1 MTPYI
6 IVGVKKDYDLFP
18 FVKYLNKCG
27 IKGETAV
34 VVLTSSLTNDE
45 EDRKAMN
52 DVIDANIRSKLITIS
67 LVERL
72 EDGIGC
78 DLFLKGDERYTGGTV
93 YHKGERVPP
102 EELTGGWKEAFDI
115 LKGYAKEDTS
125 KPFEVIGEVTLETNL
140 RLLSYLLACSSQN
153 VPATIIL
160 WSGGG
165 NCAFLGPLKVAAE
178 MVPKI
183 TTIGI
188 KMVGSTAASIFL
200 FGTARFLC
208 PGTTYIVHHPRRE
221 GNGKLLAENLETM
234 VAQLRGIWAV
244 MSTLVFTK
252 TNITSDILAENTA
265 DGKNWKIG
273 SEDWERLGITTG
285 DYEEVRDLL

>member
-1 MTPYI
+1 MNPYI
-6 IVGVKKDYDLFP
+6 IAGVKKDYDLFP

-34 VVLTSSLTNDE
+34 VVLTSSLTNNE

-52 DVIDANIRSKLITIS
+52 YVLDANIRSKLVTVS

-72 EDGIGC
+72 EDGLGC
-78 DLFLKGDERYTGGTV
+78 DIFLKGDERYTGGTV
-93 YHKGERVPP
+93 YHRGKRVPQ
-102 EELTGGWKEAFDI
+102 EELTGGWKEAFEF
-115 LKGYAKEDTS
+115 LKGCTKADTS

-140 RLLSYLLACSSQN
+140 RLFAYLLACSSQN
-153 VPATIIL
+153 VPATITI

-165 NCAFLGPLKVAAE
+165 NCSFLGPLKVAAE
-178 MVPKI
+178 MVPKV

-188 KMVGSTAASIFL
+188 TRVGSTAASIFL
-200 FGTARFLC
+200 FGDERFLC
-208 PGTTYIVHHPRRE
+208 PGAEYLVHHPRNE
-221 GNGKLLAENLETM
+221 GNGKFLVEDLERIAANLQ
-234 VAQLRGIWAV
+234 AAWNV
-244 MSTLVFTK
+244 MKDLILTK
-252 TNITSDILAENTA
+252 TTIDSNVLEENTTN
-265 DGKNWKIG
+265 GKDWRIG